1 MAPSSSRGKVGIPDI
16 SFTAQVWKE
25 GATFVAYSPELDVA
39 SCGSSLAKARTA
51 LQEAVS
57 LFLEECARKGS
68 LQAILS
74 EAGFEKHGSSYRPRR
89 ILAREKLRLAVPLA
103 S

>member
-1 MAPSSSRGKVGIPDI
+1 MARNTSKRVRLPDI

-39 SCGSSLAKARTA
+39 SCGVSLSKARTA
-51 LQEAVS
+51 LHEAVS
-57 LFLEECARKGS
+57 LFLEECARKGT
-68 LQAILS
+68 LETVLT
-74 EAGFEKHGSSYRPRR
+74 EAGFEKHGRTYRPRR
-89 ILAREKLRLAVPLA
+89 ILARERVRLAVPLA